1 MFKQDVHILIKI
13 QKIVQLF
20 IFAFPLFVS
29 ETEYNLNIKAIF
41 FFFFFVSA
49 IMHISSDSQTCWEK
63 SHMDENCNFIS
74 DKT

>member
-41 FFFFFVSA
+41 FFFFFRKCNHA
-49 IMHISSDSQTCWEK
+49 YIIRQSDMLREITYG
-63 SHMDENCNFIS
+63 
-74 DKT
+74 